1 MNERALR
8 VLEFVKIRQLLSAFA
23 LTDGGRKLCEELQPC
38 DKIDEARRQLDLT
51 DEATV
56 IMAYNGGNPLSG
68 FEDMGDALSLAE
80 KGAVLSAR
88 MILNV
93 ASCLRASRN
102 ARNALVTER
111 ENTPLITGIAS
122 NLQPL
127 RQLERDIEDAIL
139 SEEEIADTASP
150 ALGDIRRH
158 IRQSNEKIREK
169 LNSMAH
175 SSQYSKY
182 LMENIVT
189 VRDGRYVLPVKAE
202 CRGNV
207 PGLVHDQSSTGA
219 TLFVEP
225 LAIVELG
232 NVLKEWQAKEREEIQ
247 RILQSLSSDIG
258 ANSGI
263 ISRNAAILCH
273 LDFIFARGMLARD
286 MDAVKPE
293 LNDQGIIHFNR
304 VRHPLIDREK
314 VVPCDLWLGED
325 FSSLIITGPNT
336 GGKTVTLKTVGLM
349 VLMAQSGLHV
359 PGMPGTKIAVFNQV
373 YADIGDEQS
382 IEQSLSTFSSHMTN
396 ITSIVNSVKK
406 NDLVLFDELGAGTD
420 PVEGAALAQSILN
433 SLLMKGIR
441 TVATTHYSELKVYA
455 LTTKGVENASVEFDV
470 STLRPTYRLSIGVP
484 GKSNAFE
491 ISRKLGLPEQLID
504 DAKALLNHESVA
516 FEDVIANA
524 EYHRQIAQKERE
536 LAEQA
541 RMETVRLRNEAERI
555 YKEIEEKRESSTRKA
570 KEEAR
575 RIVEKAKRD
584 SEILIS
590 ELKRM
595 KKNASVPDHEI
606 NALRKQMDDEI
617 DELAPGLP
625 ETKNDT
631 VTSAEQLK
639 PGMTVEILTLNTKGQ
654 VLSAPDAKGEVAVQA
669 GIMKTKVHFS
679 SLRVLKEESAAKPK
693 VTVHAKTSQGTK
705 TVKMS
710 CDVRGMALD
719 EALQEVD
726 RYLDDAT
733 LAGLN
738 EVTVVHGKGMGIL
751 RSGIQQHLKK
761 HHHVKSYRLGTFG
774 EGEDGVTVVTLK

>member
-139 SEEEIADTASP
+139 SEEEISDTASP

-349 VLMAQSGLHV
+349 VLMAQSGLHI

-491 ISRKLGLPEQLID
+491 ISRKLGLPEHLID

-625 ETKNDT
+625 ETKDDT

-761 HHHVKSYRLGTFG
+761 HHHVKSYRLGVFG

>member
-679 SLRVLKEESAAKPK
+679 ALRVLKEESAAKPK

>member
-8 VLEFVKIRQLLSAFA
+8 VLEFVKIRQLLSAFS

-555 YKEIEEKRESSTRKA
+555 YKDIEEKRESSTRKA

>member
-23 LTDGGRKLCEELQPC
+23 LTNGGRKLCEELQPC

-150 ALGDIRRH
+150 TLGDIRRH

-207 PGLVHDQSSTGA
+207 PGLVHDQSATGA

-575 RIVEKAKRD
+575 RIVEKARRD

-631 VTSAEQLK
+631 VTSAEQIK
-639 PGMTVEILTLNTKGQ
+639 PGMTVEVLTLNTKGQ

-679 SLRVLKEESAAKPK
+679 ALRVLKEESAAKPK
-693 VTVHAKTSQGTK
+693 VTVHTKTSQGTK

>member
-80 KGAVLSAR
+80 KGAILSAR

-555 YKEIEEKRESSTRKA
+555 YKDIEEKRESSTRKA

-693 VTVHAKTSQGTK
+693 VTVHAKTSQGSK

-761 HHHVKSYRLGTFG
+761 HHHVKSYRLGVFG

>member
-679 SLRVLKEESAAKPK
+679 SLRILKEESAAKPK

>member
-555 YKEIEEKRESSTRKA
+555 YKDIEEKRESSTRKA

-679 SLRVLKEESAAKPK
+679 SLRILKEESAAKPK
-693 VTVHAKTSQGTK
+693 VTVHAKTSQGSK

-761 HHHVKSYRLGTFG
+761 HHHVKSYRLGVFG

>member
-8 VLEFVKIRQLLSAFA
+8 VLEFVKIRQMLSSYA
-23 LTDGGRKLCEELQPC
+23 LTDGGRELCEKLQPC
-38 DKIDEARRQLDLT
+38 DKIDEARKQLDLT
-51 DEATV
+51 DEAT
-56 IMAYNGGNPLSG
+56 IILAYNGGNPLTG
-68 FEDMGDALSLAE
+68 FEDLADALTLAE
-80 KGAVLSAR
+80 KGAVLSTR

-93 ASCLRASRN
+93 ASCLRASRG

-122 NLQPL
+122 NLVPL
-127 RQLERDIEDAIL
+127 QQLERDIEDAIL

-150 ALGDIRRH
+150 ALADIRRH

-169 LNSMAH
+169 LNTMAH

-202 CRGNV
+202 CRSNV
-207 PGLVHDQSSTGA
+207 PGLVHDQSATGA

-232 NVLKEWQAKEREEIQ
+232 NVLKEWKAKEREEIQ
-247 RILQSLSSDIG
+247 RILQSLSADIG
-258 ANSGI
+258 SSSGI
-263 ISRNAAILCH
+263 ISRNAAILSD

-286 MDAVKPE
+286 MEAVKPE
-293 LNDQGIIHFNR
+293 LNDKGIIRFIR

-325 FSSLIITGPNT
+325 FTSLIITGPNT

-349 VLMAQSGLHV
+349 VLMAQSGLHI
-359 PGMPGTKIAVFNQV
+359 PGMPGTKIAVFDQV

-420 PVEGAALAQSILN
+420 PVEGAALAQSILD
-433 SLLMKGIR
+433 SLLQKGIR

-491 ISRKLGLPEQLID
+491 ISRKLGLPEQLIEN
-504 DAKALLNHESVA
+504 AKALLNHESVA

-555 YKEIEEKRESSTRKA
+555 YKDLEEKKESSTRKA

-575 RIVEKAKRD
+575 RIVEKARRD
-584 SEILIS
+584 SEIMIS

-595 KKNASVPDHEI
+595 KKNATVPDHEI
-606 NALRKQMDDEI
+606 NALRKQLDAQI

-625 ETKNDT
+625 ESKADS
-631 VTSAEQLK
+631 VTSADQIK
-639 PGMTVEILTLNTKGQ
+639 PGMTVEVLTLNTKGQ
-654 VLSAPDAKGEVAVQA
+654 VLSAPDARGDVSVQA

-679 SLRVLKEESAAKPK
+679 ALRILKEEAQKPK
-693 VTVHAKTSQGTK
+693 VTVHARTSQGTK

-719 EALQEVD
+719 EAIQEVD

-738 EVTVVHGKGMGIL
+738 EVTIVHGKGMGIL

-761 HHHVKSYRLGTFG
+761 HHLVKSSRLGVFG

>member
-263 ISRNAAILCH
+263 ISHNAAILCH

-555 YKEIEEKRESSTRKA
+555 YKDIEEKRESSTRKA

-761 HHHVKSYRLGTFG
+761 HHHVKSYRLGVFG

>member
-286 MDAVKPE
+286 MDAIKPE

-555 YKEIEEKRESSTRKA
+555 YKDIEEKRESSTRKA

-693 VTVHAKTSQGTK
+693 VTVHAKTSQGSK

-761 HHHVKSYRLGTFG
+761 HHHVKSYRLGVFG

>member
-555 YKEIEEKRESSTRKA
+555 YKDIEEKRESSTRKA

-761 HHHVKSYRLGTFG
+761 HHHVKGYRLGVFG

>member
-555 YKEIEEKRESSTRKA
+555 YKDIEEKRESSTRKA

-669 GIMKTKVHFS
+669 GIMKTKVHFT
-679 SLRVLKEESAAKPK
+679 SLRILKEESTAKPK

-761 HHHVKSYRLGTFG
+761 HHHVKSYRLGVFG